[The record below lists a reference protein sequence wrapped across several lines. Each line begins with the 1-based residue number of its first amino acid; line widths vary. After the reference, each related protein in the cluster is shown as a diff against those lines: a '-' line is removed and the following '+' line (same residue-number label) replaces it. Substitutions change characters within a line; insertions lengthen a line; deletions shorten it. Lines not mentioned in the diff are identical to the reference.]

1 MESQVAGA
9 RPASGQI
16 ESQSVILNA
25 IFTTIALVVFA
36 AGWAWLAVVGIP
48 NIIQGVQEVRTNWD
62 NPDFWPGDDNWSH
75 PDDDDYWDNELHSL
89 LIEEQEPLDTW
100 EFLNEQPK
108 DKVFETFP
116 DWQVKDE

>member
-1 MESQVAGA
+1 M
-9 RPASGQI
+9 
-16 ESQSVILNA
+16 ILNA

>member
-1 MESQVAGA
+1 M
-9 RPASGQI
+9 ASAVLTSI
-16 ESQSVILNA
+16 SLA
-25 IFTTIALVVFA
+25 VFA
-36 AGWAWLAVVGIP
+36 AGWAWLAFVGFP
-48 NIIQGVQEVRTNWD
+48 NIIAGVQEVRENWD
-62 NPDFWPGDDNWSH
+62 NPDFWAH
-75 PDDDDYWDNELHSL
+75 PDDEDYWDNELHSL